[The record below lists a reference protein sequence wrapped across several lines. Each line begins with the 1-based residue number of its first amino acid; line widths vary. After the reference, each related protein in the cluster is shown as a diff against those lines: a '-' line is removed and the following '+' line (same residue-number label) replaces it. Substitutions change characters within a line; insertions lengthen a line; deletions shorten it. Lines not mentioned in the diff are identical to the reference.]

1 VDAGTVTRWMQESSA
16 SIGEQ
21 REALTALDAAI
32 GDADHGTNMNRGFSA
47 VEAKLTGLDGATPG
61 GILTTAGTTL
71 IGTVGGAS
79 GPLWGS
85 ALRRAGKAL
94 GDGAT
99 FDDAELV
106 TALEAAL
113 QAIVDLGDAEPG
125 DKTMVDALGP
135 AVATLKGQVDEG
147 RPIAEALAAA
157 QQAAEAGAEA
167 TIPLRAR
174 KGRASYLGERSV
186 GHKDP
191 GATSAALIVAA
202 LQRAVAAETP

>member
-1 VDAGTVTRWMQESSA
+1 MQESSA
-16 SIGEQ
+16 TIGEQ

-32 GDADHGTNMNRGFSA
+32 GDADHGTNMSRGFSA
-47 VEAKLTGLDGATPG
+47 VEAKLAGLDGATPG

-99 FDDAELV
+99 FADAALV

-113 QAIVDLGDAEPG
+113 QAIVDLGKAEPG

-167 TIPLRAR
+167 TIPLQAR

-186 GHKDP
+186 
-191 GATSAALIVAA
+191 
-202 LQRAVAAETP
+202 

>member
-1 VDAGTVTRWMQESSA
+1 MDAGTVTRWMQESSA

-99 FDDAELV
+99 FDDAALV

-135 AVATLKGQVDEG
+135 AVTTLKGQVDEG